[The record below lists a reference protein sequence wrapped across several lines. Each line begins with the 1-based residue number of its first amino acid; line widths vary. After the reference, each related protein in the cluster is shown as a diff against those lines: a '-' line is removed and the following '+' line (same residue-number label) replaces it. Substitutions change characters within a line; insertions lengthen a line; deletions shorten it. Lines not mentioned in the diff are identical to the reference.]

1 MIAHSKS
8 LRAALATA
16 ALALVPLGAQ
26 AQLPDTL
33 PRQVPAGPGDLA
45 AKVGSVCRVQI
56 APAYRY
62 LGGQRFVL
70 QETADAEQHFY
81 ARADTSGKIL
91 QLYWFQ
97 VESKLPGHAGG
108 YNYGRDTSITIND
121 LPFAVSLRESRGDA
135 DPPAGSDAAAM
146 MDFVRAAGLSFPAM
160 GRPLRMVYTAKPGG
174 KQELMVIYL
183 EAKALAKADP
193 TFDGVFKRGRR
204 AIRPVACH

>member
-1 MIAHSKS
+1 MRRIAV
-8 LRAALATA
+8 
-16 ALALVPLGAQ
+16 LALVLAFAPRSAR

-45 AKVGSVCRVQI
+45 AKVAGVCRVQV

-62 LGGQRFVL
+62 LGGQRFIL

-81 ARADTSGKIL
+81 VRADSSGKIL

-97 VESKLPGHAGG
+97 VESKVPGKGAG
-108 YNYGRDTSITIND
+108 YNYGRDSAVTIND
-121 LPFAVSLRESRGDA
+121 LPFAVSLRDARAEA

-146 MDFVRAAGLSFPAM
+146 MDFVRTAGLVFPPM
-160 GRPLRMVYTAKPGG
+160 GRPLRMVHTAKPGAR
-174 KQELMVIYL
+174 QELMVIYL
-183 EAKALAKADP
+183 ESKAMAKSDP

-204 AIRPVACH
+204 ALRFVACH

>member
-1 MIAHSKS
+1 MIAHVKS
-8 LRAALATA
+8 LRAALAA
-16 ALALVPLGAQ
+16 AVLAVVPVGLR

-62 LGGQRFVL
+62 LGGQRFAL

-81 ARADTSGKIL
+81 ARADSAGKIL

-97 VESKLPGHAGG
+97 VESKLPGRSGG
-108 YNYGRDTSITIND
+108 YNYARDTSITIND
-121 LPFAVSLRESRGDA
+121 LPFAVSLREGRGDA
-135 DPPAGSDAAAM
+135 DPPPGSDAAAM
-146 MDFVRAAGLSFPAM
+146 MDFVRAAGLTFPAM
-160 GRPLRMVYTAKPGG
+160 GRPLRLVYTAKPGA
-174 KQELMVIYL
+174 KQELMIVYL
-183 EAKALAKADP
+183 ESRALAKTDP